1 MYIYKMMYCCCS
13 QIKQPRAPSSCSGS
27 DTGGGAGGGA
37 GGGTGSKQRHSSG
50 TSDTE
55 LPVSVIQKPLVGKSL
70 TTQVPSTVAF
80 IYLYIHVFDK

>member
-27 DTGGGAGGGA
+27 DTGGGA

-70 TTQVPSTVAF
+70 ATQVPSTVTF
-80 IYLYIHVFDK
+80 IYLSIHVFDE